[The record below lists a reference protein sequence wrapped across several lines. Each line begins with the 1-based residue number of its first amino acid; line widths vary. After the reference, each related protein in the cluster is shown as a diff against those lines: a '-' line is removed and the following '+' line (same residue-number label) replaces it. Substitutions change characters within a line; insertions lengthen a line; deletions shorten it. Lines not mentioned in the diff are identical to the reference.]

1 MTTHPAP
8 PRPARRLALAA
19 ALAAA
24 LALTL
29 VAAPRALAC
38 SCTQP
43 GPPAVE
49 LENAD
54 AVFSGRVLS
63 VEPIG
68 DRGAYRR
75 LAVRFALAAA
85 WKGVPEGDEVT
96 VTTSADGATCG
107 YSFEVGE
114 EYLVYAHGDPGD
126 LSTGLCTRNDR
137 LDRATED
144 LTALGEP
151 TRKVARQAAKTPAC

>member
-1 MTTHPAP
+1 MTTTPTP
-8 PRPARRLALAA
+8 LRLA

-24 LALTL
+24 LLFAVL
-29 VAAPRALAC
+29 AAPRAFAC
-38 SCTQP
+38 SCTA
-43 GPPAVE
+43 PASPQVE

-75 LAVRFALAAA
+75 LAVRFALESV
-85 WKGVPEGDEVT
+85 WKGVPEGEEVT
-96 VTTSADGATCG
+96 VTTAADGATCG
-107 YSFEVGE
+107 YSFEPGE
-114 EYLVYAHGDPGD
+114 AYLVYAYGDPGA

-137 LDRATED
+137 LERAEED
-144 LTALGEP
+144 LTALGTP
-151 TRKVARQAAKTPAC
+151 IRKLDKQAVKVPAC